1 MFGSPRLGTVEARSS
16 RESMWRIAPSPAART
31 TRRGRGRRSMMILT
45 SEHCLRPIVTTTA
58 MNTLLMAEGS
68 YDFISFAVFEHGEIT
83 KFMQYVAFLL
93 YLKAAVGIGMAFF
106 LRTLSPLPKR
116 SPKPPAVAR
125 SPVRGD
131 HRGDE
136 EEEGGG
142 EAARRAVAK

>member
-1 MFGSPRLGTVEARSS
+1 
-16 RESMWRIAPSPAART
+16 
-31 TRRGRGRRSMMILT
+31 MMILT

-116 SPKPPAVAR
+116 SPQPPAVAR

-131 HRGDE
+131 HRGEE

-142 EAARRAVAK
+142 TTRRCEMNERGREGGKPEGKYGRGERGGIPRPSRRFAATLLISQPT